1 MHSICGYLQSHPT
14 LPFEE
19 RSRLCRCLN
28 YEKMSLEACKDLAKN
43 PRIPP
48 DIAVQAL
55 KLQHSKI
62 SKGEY
67 SVCIKDLKGPST
79 INSSRMVLYNYGDVE
94 SLSPENVQDPRMNM
108 QWRVMEL
115 EKACREMKRR
125 MPKLVGHDVNVM
137 RGTTPHYS
145 RSPLPK
151 LC

>member
-1 MHSICGYLQSHPT
+1 
-14 LPFEE
+14 
-19 RSRLCRCLN
+19 
-28 YEKMSLEACKDLAKN
+28 MSLEACKDLAKN

-67 SVCIKDLKGPST
+67 SACVKDVKGPSM
-79 INSSRMVLYNYGDVE
+79 INSSGMVLYNGDGE
-94 SLSPENVQDPRMNM
+94 SLSPENVQDTGMNM